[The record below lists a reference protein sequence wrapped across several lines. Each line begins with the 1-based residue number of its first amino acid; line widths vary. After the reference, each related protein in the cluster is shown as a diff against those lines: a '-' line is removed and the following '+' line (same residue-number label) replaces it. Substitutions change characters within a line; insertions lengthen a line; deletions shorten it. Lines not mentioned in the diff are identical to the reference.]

1 MITLARFI
9 LKGPNQAALVAAS
22 TAILAMMPFMFPAAW
37 LSAAAIALVVLVNG
51 PQAGSRVL
59 VYALLGA
66 MLFAWLVFGLPQ
78 LAFYFVLMIWLP
90 VWLPALVLY
99 STASL
104 SFSLQ
109 ILGVLSL
116 LAVLVLYLL
125 FPGME
130 DIFRP
135 ALQQMLDKLSAQYP
149 GQFSMQEMQGV
160 MEAFLV
166 LLPGLFISSMLL
178 GSMISLFLARWWQAV
193 LYNPGGFGE
202 AFRQLRLG
210 RTSAV
215 IATAVLV
222 LTWLAP
228 SDMLNALLMVVF
240 TLYLTQGIAIMHAVF
255 AARKVGRVWLYVVY
269 GLVFMIPHVVVSLA
283 VAGIADAWL
292 DFRRRLQPPG
302 TNAR

>member
-1 MITLARFI
+1 
-9 LKGPNQAALVAAS
+9 
-22 TAILAMMPFMFPAAW
+22 
-37 LSAAAIALVVLVNG
+37 
-51 PQAGSRVL
+51 
-59 VYALLGA
+59 
-66 MLFAWLVFGLPQ
+66 
-78 LAFYFVLMIWLP
+78 
-90 VWLPALVLY
+90 
-99 STASL
+99 
-104 SFSLQ
+104 
-109 ILGVLSL
+109 
-116 LAVLVLYLL
+116 
-125 FPGME
+125 
-130 DIFRP
+130 
-135 ALQQMLDKLSAQYP
+135 MLDKLSAQYP